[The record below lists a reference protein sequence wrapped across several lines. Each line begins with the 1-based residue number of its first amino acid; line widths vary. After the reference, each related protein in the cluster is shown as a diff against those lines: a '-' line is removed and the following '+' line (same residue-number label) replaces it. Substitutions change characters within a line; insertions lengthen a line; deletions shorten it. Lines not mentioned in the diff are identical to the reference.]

1 MIRKLPIPEIIVI
14 TCAVLLR
21 LIPHPANMA
30 PIGALALFGGAYV
43 DKKYAFFLPLLA
55 LFLSDMILGFHST
68 MIFVYGSFLISGA
81 IGYFLRK
88 HKTFGVLTLGS
99 LASST
104 VFFLIT
110 NTGVW
115 LTTPSFVYAKSLSG
129 YMHCLAMGIPFFRY
143 TILGDLLYLG
153 TFCLTYILVKQIL
166 LYFPATKHNYA
177 NIHKKR

>member
-14 TCAVLLR
+14 ASAILLR
-21 LIPHPANMA
+21 LLPHPANMA
-30 PIGALALFGGAYV
+30 PIGALALFGGAYI
-43 DKKYAFFLPLLA
+43 DKKYAFFLPILA
-55 LFLSDMILGFHST
+55 LLLSDMILGFHST
-68 MIFVYGSFLISGA
+68 MIFVYGSFLITGA

-88 HKTFGVLTLGS
+88 HKTFGALTLGS
-99 LASST
+99 LTSST

-129 YMHCLAMGIPFFRY
+129 YMNCLAMGLPFFRY

-153 TFCLTYILVKQIL
+153 TFCLTYVLVKQIL
-166 LYFPATKHNYA
+166 LHFPATKHNYA